1 VEPIGIPKPS
11 SLAEQIHRALSKA
24 ILTNELKPGTPLT
37 EAELQKW
44 FGVSRAPIR
53 EAIRLLE
60 SEGLVVTNAFKTR
73 HVRKLTAEELQE
85 TYTVLAC
92 LEGFAGNL
100 ATNQISREQL
110 GGLEKNIGQMEE
122 AYRGG
127 DLDSCSKLNF
137 EFHRTINRAANNSVL
152 RRSISNIMKSPGWYW
167 LTRVYYDDNPGL
179 VLSSIADH
187 TEILKGLRTG
197 VPELAEAA
205 VRLHMFNIRS
215 NWRDQM

>member
-1 VEPIGIPKPS
+1 MKPIGIPKHS
-11 SLAEQIHRALSKA
+11 SMAEQIHRALSKA
-24 ILTNELKPGTPLT
+24 ILSNEIKPGTPLT

-60 SEGLVVTNAFKTR
+60 SEGLVVTNAYKTR
-73 HVRKLTAEELQE
+73 HVRKLTAEEIQE

-92 LEGFAGNL
+92 LEGFAANL
-100 ATNQISREQL
+100 ATSQISEEQL
-110 GGLEKNIGQMEE
+110 GSLEKNIGQMEE

-127 DLDSCSKLNF
+127 DLDSCTKLNF

-167 LTRVYYDDNPGL
+167 LTRVYYDNPVL
-179 VLSSIADH
+179 VLSSVADH

-205 VRLHMFNIRS
+205 VRVHMFNIRA
-215 NWRDQM
+215 NWQGQM